1 MTDDEWLRG
10 FLEFCRLPRQ
20 EQEEHIRRTLE
31 KKHAEWQEDPEP
43 GRLLRASV
51 RDRLLQQQREV
62 EAGEQGE
69 PLENLVPI
77 DSQPSEYRVRILRN
91 ASRQLMELDPELAW
105 VIVDQIQTLREK
117 QKHRFEP
124 LKGGMLGIFKRD
136 VGEYKVLY
144 QPCRGD
150 LLLVHDVSRSDDLF
164 EPAPPA
170 AG

>member
-43 GRLLRASV
+43 GRVLRSDVRERLLR
-51 RDRLLQQQREV
+51 QQRDV

-77 DSQPSEYRVRILRN
+77 DSRPSEYKVRILKN

-105 VIVDQIQTLREK
+105 VI
-117 QKHRFEP
+117 
-124 LKGGMLGIFKRD
+124 
-136 VGEYKVLY
+136 
-144 QPCRGD
+144 
-150 LLLVHDVSRSDDLF
+150 
-164 EPAPPA
+164 
-170 AG
+170 